1 MPTYKAQQDQF
12 TYLNNFS
19 DLQAAE
25 TYYDSV
31 LTGDYSL
38 SLASDSEQIIPI
50 TLEEKLKLD
59 KDFGSYL
66 IDLFLLDNRLIT
78 PAVSPAESLQLLS
91 QFETIEKLANL
102 GDIKSVNILLQNIQ
116 TDIRLFT
123 DDRKTKYLE
132 LIENHINSYG

>member
-59 KDFGSYL
+59 KEFGNYL

-78 PAVSPAESLQLLS
+78 PAVTPAESLQLLS
-91 QFETIEKLANL
+91 QFEIIEKLANL